1 MTRLIAAVS
10 VLFATGVIGAVP
22 AWADGTAGVV
32 ENPGD
37 MAAAVGSGVLDGA
50 IVGFTATGPN
60 DPAAAAAVI
69 AACRRAGADQCTSDE
84 VTNDRLCIVNVDS
97 AATGVVAG
105 GAGPTVEAARQDAFN
120 RAATNNTPLDPGAPT
135 LAMSCP

>member
-10 VLFATGVIGAVP
+10 ALFAAGVIGAVP
-22 AWADGTAGVV
+22 AWADGVAGVV

-37 MAAAVGSGVLDGA
+37 IAAAVGSGVRGGA
-50 IVGFTATGPN
+50 IVGFSATGTD

-69 AACRRAGADQCTSDE
+69 AACQRAGADQCSSDE

-97 AATGVVAG
+97 TATGVVAG

-120 RAATNNTPLDPGAPT
+120 RAAANNTPLDPEAPT
-135 LAMSCP
+135 LAISCP